1 MEIRQRA
8 TVEVQVNGEDAKK
21 ELQSL
26 ESYANSLKGRLAE
39 AYKAGDTK
47 KIKQLEKELRET
59 NAQLKV
65 MRTNTKNID
74 AAMNNIGLATP
85 KELRNLIRDINAKI
99 SSGHVKRGSAE
110 WRKYQEQLK
119 FVNAELRKVKSEV
132 VESEGWLTRFNN
144 GFTKW
149 GALAASGIAAITGL
163 TFTIRKAT
171 AGYADMEEAESQVIK
186 YTGMTKEQVKS
197 LNEDLK
203 QMDTRTA
210 RERLNALAGDA
221 GRLGKSS
228 KKDVLEF
235 IDAADKINV
244 ALGEDLGED
253 AVKNIGKLAMMF
265 GEDKEKGLRGA
276 MLATGSAINAVG
288 QTSSAAEAYLV
299 DFTARV
305 AGAANQAKISQA
317 NIIGFASVLD
327 QNMLRDETAAT
338 AFQNVMMK
346 MYQEPAKFAKIAGKD
361 VAEFTKLL
369 KTDANEAILQFLQS
383 LNKKGSLDQL
393 APLFDKMKLDGQGA
407 ASVLSVLAG
416 KIEGIRVA
424 QKTANEAYNEGTSI
438 IDEFNV
444 QNNTVQAGIDK
455 SKKKFADLTIEL
467 GEKLLPLA
475 QYGISTGSL
484 TIKVLS
490 SLIEF
495 LGKYGKTIVYASLVL
510 GTYIPVQKLQYL
522 WTNKVKTAIIEYNA
536 VQKLKLF
543 WDKAVAAST
552 WLYIAATSVLTGR
565 LRQAK
570 LAMQAFFLVT
580 KFHPLGLLLTVI
592 TAVAGGIYLLAT
604 RTKKAKT
611 LTEEFFSAISEE
623 RNELNK
629 IYNQLLKTNEKTAER
644 TRLINEFNSGFG
656 KYLTN
661 LLDEKSS
668 VDDIK
673 KAYKEATAAMNDHYA
688 RELLA
693 SKQSEIVK
701 ESLDEQSKALRKSVD
716 IAINAT
722 KDQKARLSEL
732 INDVTNQVITD
743 NPDYGAGNVRQ
754 KIYEQIN
761 REFGS
766 GAAYDLFGGSQGWE
780 DFSKEISPF
789 IKAADKTINKVA
801 KLKDELA
808 PFIKNLSSS
817 PVENSNDG
825 SNDDM
830 PPSDDLTDKEKQKIL
845 KENLKKVEAAAA
857 KEEAL
862 IKANYSK
869 GDMAYREY
877 CKAINEND
885 VKEFDNKM
893 ALYDKESNEYNQ
905 LLTKKQ
911 DLLRKGVEK
920 ENKFSLDEIEACARK
935 EEMIWV
941 DTYQDHKIDKYAL
954 NEALFMLDIAM
965 LSDKQALY
973 EKKSE
978 EWHDYEKQIT
988 DRESEEKLR
997 KQREFQELLS
1007 SFREEYS
1014 KKDLEQLMQVEI
1026 DGLDFLYKEKILK
1039 EEEYLRYLK
1048 VIKQKYAGM
1057 SNRQIVEAW
1066 DQKISEALQ
1075 QAKDK
1080 AMVDSNNKGENNDF
1094 WGTLFGA
1101 DADIHQRTMDNL
1113 NTMHEA
1119 GLIAQR
1125 SYLQAM
1131 ANENASY
1138 FSELAGKVQMYYSEI
1153 NGVVSSYSN
1162 FSQACSELEIAKIE
1176 KKYDVEIKAAGD
1188 NKDKVAKLEKE
1199 KDKAI
1204 NAEKSKANKKAT
1216 TIQIAQA
1223 LAETAISALRAYS
1236 AGWEAGFP
1244 AGPILAPLFAGMAV
1258 ASGMLQV
1265 ATIRKQAQA
1274 QEAGYYSGGFTP
1286 LGDPKKEVG
1295 TVHASEFVANHKAV
1309 NNPNILPVLQLIDYA
1324 QKNNTV
1330 GSLTAKDISMS
1341 LDKGYSATPVSTSS
1355 TSSDENTTVLIGV
1368 MSNAL
1373 DRASSIMEKLSMT
1386 LDEGIESY
1394 VTIDGEHGF
1403 EKQYNHYKKL
1413 KANKS
1418 RL

>member
-8 TVEVQVNGEDAKK
+8 TVEVQVNGEDAKR
-21 ELQSL
+21 ELQAL

-59 NAQLKV
+59 NTQLKV
-65 MRTNTKNID
+65 MRTNTRNID

-85 KELRNLIRDINAKI
+85 KELRNLIKDINAKLN
-99 SSGHVKRGSAE
+99 SGHIKRGSAE

-119 FVNAELRKVKSEV
+119 LVNAEIRKVNGEIKETQ
-132 VESEGWLTRFNN
+132 GWLTRFNN
-144 GFTKW
+144 GFSKW
-149 GALAASGIAAITGL
+149 GGLIASTAAAITGVSMAL
-163 TFTIRKAT
+163 SVLRKNR
-171 AGYADMEEAESQVIK
+171 DE
-186 YTGMTKEQVKS
+186 KE
-197 LNEDLK
+197 
-203 QMDTRTA
+203 
-210 RERLNALAGDA
+210 
-221 GRLGKSS
+221 
-228 KKDVLEF
+228 
-235 IDAADKINV
+235 
-244 ALGEDLGED
+244 
-253 AVKNIGKLAMMF
+253 
-265 GEDKEKGLRGA
+265 
-276 MLATGSAINAVG
+276 
-288 QTSSAAEAYLV
+288 SSAANLKALTGLDDDSIQWLKRQAEILSTAMDKTKLRVTQSSKDILEAYMLV
-299 DFTARV
+299 GSAKPDLLTNKEALNAVTIEAMRLASAAKMDLKDAV
-305 AGAANQAKISQA
+305 EAITVSLNQYSAGADQAGRFTNVLAAGSQKGSAGVVSQA
-317 NIIGFASVLD
+317 AAIVKAGVSASG
-327 QNMLRDETAAT
+327 
-338 AFQNVMMK
+338 
-346 MYQEPAKFAKIAGKD
+346 AK
-361 VAEFTKLL
+361 V
-369 KTDANEAILQFLQS
+369 QFEELV
-383 LNKKGSLDQL
+383 G
-393 APLFDKMKLDGQGA
+393 
-407 ASVLSVLAG
+407 
-416 KIEGIRVA
+416 
-424 QKTANEAYNEGTSI
+424 
-438 IDEFNV
+438 
-444 QNNTVQAGIDK
+444 
-455 SKKKFADLTIEL
+455 TIEML
-467 GEKLLPLA
+467 GEKGIKDEVAGTGLKKFFLVLQTGAKETNPAIVGLDKALENLQKKRMSAKAIKDIFGEEGYNVAKILIDNTAKVKEYTKAVTGTNVAMIQAAINSDTNEAKMA
-475 QYGISTGSL
+475 QYKNQIKEAGIQLMEKLNPSLSILTGWTTKL
-484 TIKVLS
+484 IKAAPA
-490 SLIEF
+490 LIDWTQQ
-495 LGKYGKTIVYASLVL
+495 YGRTIVYAGTVL
-510 GTYIPVQKLQYL
+510 TAYIVTKKLHWFWL
-522 WTNKVKTAIIEYNA
+522 NKVKTETGQYIL
-536 VQKLKLF
+536 VQKLKQF
-543 WDKAVAAST
+543 WDKAVTAST

-565 LRQAK
+565 VKQAR

-661 LLDEKSS
+661 LLDEKST

-722 KDQKARLSEL
+722 KEQKARLSEL

-808 PFIKNLSSS
+808 PFIKNLSTS
-817 PVENSNDG
+817 PIENSNDG

-862 IKANYSK
+862 IKEKYAK
-869 GDMAYREY
+869 GQTTYREY

-885 VKEFDNKM
+885 IKELDNKM

-911 DLLRKGVEK
+911 DLLKKGLEQETNFTV
-920 ENKFSLDEIEACARK
+920 DEIEARSKK
-935 EEMIWV
+935 EEIELV
-941 DTYQDHKIDKYAL
+941 SSYEKRKINRFAL
-954 NEALFMLDIAM
+954 NEGLFRLEVES
-965 LSDKQALY
+965 LQKKQALY
-973 EKKSE
+973 TKESK
-978 EWHDYEKQIT
+978 EWQDYEKQII
-988 DRESEEKLR
+988 DVENREKLR
-997 KQREFQELLS
+997 KEKEYQQLLS
-1007 SFREEYS
+1007 SFRDQYS
-1014 KKDLEQLMQVEI
+1014 KKNINQLMKEEI
-1026 DGLDFLYKEKILK
+1026 DGIEYLHKEGLLK
-1039 EEEYLRYLK
+1039 EEEYQELLKAIKRKYLK
-1048 VIKQKYAGM
+1048 EKVDQVDNTAPGDESTTAFLGGDFQKLKEKYALINDAEKQGIITH
-1057 SNRQIVEAW
+1057 Q
-1066 DQKISEALQ
+1066 EALQ
-1075 QAKDK
+1075 QK
-1080 AMVDSNNKGENNDF
+1080 AE
-1094 WGTLFGA
+1094 A
-1101 DADIHQRTMDNL
+1101 DANYL
-1113 NTMHEA
+1113 E
-1119 GLIAQR
+1119 GLKTK
-1125 SYLQAM
+1125 M
-1131 ANENASY
+1131 E
-1138 FSELAGKVQMYYSEI
+1138 VVYSSLSAI
-1153 NGVVSSYSN
+1153 MTSYSN
-1162 FSQACSELEIAKIE
+1162 YANACQDLEIAKIE
-1176 KKYDVEIKAAGD
+1176 KKYDDEIKAAGD
-1188 NKDKVAKLEKE
+1188 NTKKTKKLEEEKE
-1199 KDKAI
+1199 KEIAKIKTKYNKKAMKIEIAQAFASMAMSAI
-1204 NAEKSKANKKAT
+1204 NAYSSA
-1216 TIQIAQA
+1216 AQVP
-1223 LAETAISALRAYS
+1223 LIGY
-1236 AGWEAGFP
+1236 
-1244 AGPILAPLFAGMAV
+1244 ILAPIASAAAIAAGMMNIA
-1258 ASGMLQV
+1258 A
-1265 ATIRKQAQA
+1265 IKKQHQA
-1274 QEAGYYSGGFTP
+1274 QELGYFSGGFTP
-1286 LGDPKKEVG
+1286 VGDPKKEVG

-1341 LDKGYSATPVSTSS
+1341 LNKGYSTTPVTTSS
-1355 TSSDENTTVLIGV
+1355 TSSDENTTMLIGV

>member
-85 KELRNLIRDINAKI
+85 KELRNLIRDINAKL

-119 FVNAELRKVKSEV
+119 LVNAEIRKVNGEIR
-132 VESEGWLTRFNN
+132 ETQGWLTRFNN
-144 GFTKW
+144 GFSKW
-149 GALAASGIAAITGL
+149 GGLLASTAAAITGVSMAL
-163 TFTIRKAT
+163 SVLRKNR
-171 AGYADMEEAESQVIK
+171 DE
-186 YTGMTKEQVKS
+186 KE
-197 LNEDLK
+197 
-203 QMDTRTA
+203 
-210 RERLNALAGDA
+210 
-221 GRLGKSS
+221 
-228 KKDVLEF
+228 
-235 IDAADKINV
+235 
-244 ALGEDLGED
+244 
-253 AVKNIGKLAMMF
+253 
-265 GEDKEKGLRGA
+265 
-276 MLATGSAINAVG
+276 
-288 QTSSAAEAYLV
+288 SSAANLKALTGLDDDSIQWLKRQAEILSTSMDKTKLRVTQSSKDILEAYMLV
-299 DFTARV
+299 GSAKPDLLTNKEALNAVTIEAMRLASAAKMDLKDAV
-305 AGAANQAKISQA
+305 EAITVSLNQYSAGADQAGRFTNVLAAGSQKGSAGVVSQA
-317 NIIGFASVLD
+317 AAIVKAGVSASG
-327 QNMLRDETAAT
+327 
-338 AFQNVMMK
+338 
-346 MYQEPAKFAKIAGKD
+346 AK
-361 VAEFTKLL
+361 V
-369 KTDANEAILQFLQS
+369 QFEELV
-383 LNKKGSLDQL
+383 G
-393 APLFDKMKLDGQGA
+393 
-407 ASVLSVLAG
+407 
-416 KIEGIRVA
+416 
-424 QKTANEAYNEGTSI
+424 
-438 IDEFNV
+438 
-444 QNNTVQAGIDK
+444 
-455 SKKKFADLTIEL
+455 TIEML
-467 GEKLLPLA
+467 GEKGIKDEVAGTGLKKFFLVLQTGAKETNPAIVGLDKALENLQKKRMSAKAIKDIFGEEGYNVAKILIDNTAKVKEYTKAVTGTNVAMIQAAINSDTNEAKMA
-475 QYGISTGSL
+475 QYKNQIKEAGIQLMEKLNPSLSALTGWTTKL
-484 TIKVLS
+484 IKAAPA
-490 SLIEF
+490 LIDWTQQ
-495 LGKYGKTIVYASLVL
+495 YGRTIVYAGTVL
-510 GTYIPVQKLQYL
+510 TTYIVAKKLHWFWL
-522 WTNKVKTAIIEYNA
+522 NKVKTETGQYIL
-536 VQKLKLF
+536 VQKLKQF
-543 WDKAVAAST
+543 WDKAVTAST

-565 LRQAK
+565 VKQAR

-661 LLDEKSS
+661 LLDEKST

-732 INDVTNQVITD
+732 INDVTNQVISD
-743 NPDYGAGNVRQ
+743 NPEYGAGNVRQ

-817 PVENSNDG
+817 PVENSNDV
-825 SNDDM
+825 NDDDT

-862 IKANYSK
+862 IKEKYAK
-869 GDMAYREY
+869 GETTYREY
-877 CKAINEND
+877 CKAINDND
-885 VKEFDNKM
+885 IKELDKKM
-893 ALYDKESNEYNQ
+893 ALYDKESSEYNQ

-911 DLLRKGVEK
+911 DLLKKGLEQ
-920 ENKFSLDEIEACARK
+920 ETNFTIDEIEARSKK
-935 EEMIWV
+935 EEIELV
-941 DTYQDHKIDKYAL
+941 SSYEKRKINRFAL
-954 NEALFMLDIAM
+954 NEGLFRLEVET
-965 LSDKQALY
+965 LQKKQSLY
-973 EKKSE
+973 TKDSK
-978 EWHDYEKQIT
+978 EWQDYEKQII
-988 DRESEEKLR
+988 DVENREKLR
-997 KQREFQELLS
+997 KEKEYQQLLS
-1007 SFREEYS
+1007 SFRDQYS
-1014 KKDLEQLMQVEI
+1014 KKNIDQLMKEEI
-1026 DGLDFLYKEKILK
+1026 DGIDYLHKEGLLK
-1039 EEEYLRYLK
+1039 EEEYQKMLKAIKRKYLK
-1048 VIKQKYAGM
+1048 EKVDQVDNTTPDDESTTAFLGGDFKKLKEKYAEINDAEKQGVITH
-1057 SNRQIVEAW
+1057 QEAMQ
-1066 DQKISEALQ
+1066 QK
-1075 QAKDK
+1075 
-1080 AMVDSNNKGENNDF
+1080 
-1094 WGTLFGA
+1094 A
-1101 DADIHQRTMDNL
+1101 DADAN
-1113 NTMHEA
+1113 
-1119 GLIAQR
+1119 
-1125 SYLQAM
+1125 YLEKLKA
-1131 ANENASY
+1131 
-1138 FSELAGKVQMYYSEI
+1138 KVEVVYSSI
-1153 NGVVSSYSN
+1153 STILTSYSN
-1162 FSQACSELEIAKIE
+1162 YANACQDLEIAKVE
-1176 KKYDVEIKAAGD
+1176 KKYDDEIKAAGD
-1188 NKDKVAKLEKE
+1188 NTKKTKKLEEEKE
-1199 KDKAI
+1199 KEIAKIKTKYNNKAMKIEIAQAFASMAMSAI
-1204 NAEKSKANKKAT
+1204 NAYSSA
-1216 TIQIAQA
+1216 AQVP
-1223 LAETAISALRAYS
+1223 LVGY
-1236 AGWEAGFP
+1236 
-1244 AGPILAPLFAGMAV
+1244 ILAPIAAAAAIAAGMMNIA
-1258 ASGMLQV
+1258 A
-1265 ATIRKQAQA
+1265 IKKQHQA
-1274 QEAGYYSGGFTP
+1274 QELGYFSGGFTP
-1286 LGDPKKEVG
+1286 VGDPKKEVG

-1355 TSSDENTTVLIGV
+1355 TSSDENTTMLIGV

>member
-8 TVEVQVNGEDAKK
+8 TVEVQVNGEEAKK

-26 ESYANSLKGRLAE
+26 ESYANNLKGRLAE

-85 KELRNLIRDINAKI
+85 KELRNLIRDINAKL

-119 FVNAELRKVKSEV
+119 LVNAELRKVKNEV

-171 AGYADMEEAESQVIK
+171 ASYADMEEAESQVVK
-186 YTGMTKEQVKS
+186 YTGMTKDQVKS

-228 KKDVLEF
+228 KKDVLDF

-288 QTSSAAEAYLV
+288 QTSSAAEAYLI

-346 MYQEPAKFAKIAGKD
+346 IYQEPAKFAKIAGKD

-424 QKTANEAYNEGTSI
+424 QMTANEAYHEGTSI

-467 GEKLLPLA
+467 GEKLLPIA

-495 LGKYGKTIVYASLVL
+495 LGEYGKTIVYAALVL
-510 GTYIPVQKLQYL
+510 GTYIAAQKLQYL

-536 VQKLKLF
+536 VQKLKQF

-565 LRQAK
+565 LKQAK

-592 TAVAGGIYLLAT
+592 TAVAGGVYLLAT

-644 TRLINEFNSGFG
+644 TRLINEFNSQFG

-661 LLDEKSS
+661 LLDEKST

-673 KAYKEATAAMNDHYA
+673 KAYREATSAMNDHYA

-789 IKAADKTINKVA
+789 IKAADETINKVA

-817 PVENSNDG
+817 PVENSNG
-825 SNDDM
+825 DDDDT

-862 IKANYSK
+862 IKEKYAK
-869 GDMAYREY
+869 GETTYRDY

-885 VKEFDNKM
+885 IKELDNKM
-893 ALYDKESNEYNQ
+893 ALYDEESNEYNQ

-911 DLLRKGVEK
+911 DLLKKGLEQ
-920 ENKFSLDEIEACARK
+920 ETRFTIDELEARAKK
-935 EEMIWV
+935 EEAELV
-941 DTYQDHKIDKYAL
+941 TSYYDRKISKYAL
-954 NEALFMLDIAM
+954 EEGLFQLDIET
-965 LSDKQALY
+965 LQKKQALY
-973 EKKSE
+973 AKDSK
-978 EWHDYEKQIT
+978 EWQDYEKQII
-988 DRESEEKLR
+988 DRENAEKLR
-997 KQREFQELLS
+997 KQEEYQRMLS
-1007 SFREEYS
+1007 SIRDEYG
-1014 KKDLEQLMQVEI
+1014 KKNLDQLMQDEI
-1026 DGLDFLYKEKILK
+1026 EGIDYLHKNGLIK
-1039 EEEYLRYLK
+1039 EEEYQKLIQAVRKKYLK
-1048 VIKQKYAGM
+1048 EKIDQVDTKTPKENGTSSLLGNELQKLKDKYAFIENEEKRGA
-1057 SNRQIVEAW
+1057 ITH
-1066 DQKISEALQ
+1066 KEALQ
-1075 QAKDK
+1075 QK
-1080 AMVDSNNKGENNDF
+1080 AE
-1094 WGTLFGA
+1094 A
-1101 DADIHQRTMDNL
+1101 DA
-1113 NTMHEA
+1113 
-1119 GLIAQR
+1119 
-1125 SYLQAM
+1125 SYLQGLKSSTEIVYSALSSVVTSFS
-1131 ANENASY
+1131 NYNNACQDL
-1138 FSELAGKVQMYYSEI
+1138 E
-1153 NGVVSSYSN
+1153 VV
-1162 FSQACSELEIAKIE
+1162 KIE
-1176 KKYDVEIKAAGD
+1176 KKYDAEIKAAG
-1188 NKDKVAKLEKE
+1188 NNTAKTKKLEEKKEKEVAKVKSKYNKKAMQIEIAQAFASMAMS
-1199 KDKAI
+1199 AI
-1204 NAEKSKANKKAT
+1204 NAYSSA
-1216 TIQIAQA
+1216 AQVP
-1223 LAETAISALRAYS
+1223 LIGY
-1236 AGWEAGFP
+1236 
-1244 AGPILAPLFAGMAV
+1244 ILAPIAAAAAV
-1258 ASGMLQV
+1258 ASGMMNI
-1265 ATIRKQAQA
+1265 ATIKKQHQA
-1274 QEAGYYSGGFTP
+1274 QEVGYYSGGFTP
-1286 LGDPKKEVG
+1286 LGNPKKEVG
-1295 TVHASEFVANHKAV
+1295 VVHASEFVANHSAV
-1309 NNPNILPVLQLIDYA
+1309 NNPNVLPVLQLIDNA

-1330 GSLTAKDISMS
+1330 GSLTAEDISMTLGRGKS
-1341 LDKGYSATPVSTSS
+1341 YTVSPEGSSVSDNGRTELVLGLVSNSITRTS
-1355 TSSDENTTVLIGV
+1355 EVIEGLAAILN
-1368 MSNAL
+1368 
-1373 DRASSIMEKLSMT
+1373 
-1386 LDEGIESY
+1386 EGIESY
-1394 VTIDGEHGF
+1394 VTIDGERGF

-1413 KANKS
+1413 KDNKS
-1418 RL
+1418 R